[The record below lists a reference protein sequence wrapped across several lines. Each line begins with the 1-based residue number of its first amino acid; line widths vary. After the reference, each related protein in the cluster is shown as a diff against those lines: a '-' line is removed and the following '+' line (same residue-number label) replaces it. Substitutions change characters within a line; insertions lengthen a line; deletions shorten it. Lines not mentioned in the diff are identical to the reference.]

1 MKLFSNALIDNI
13 TCLYR
18 LQDRSQWRM
27 SDGAVGAQQQQVR
40 PSVSMNENDQDS
52 KPPVDHD
59 APLDFSIRR
68 DHVTPLTSSQAAVT
82 SPPVAAPP
90 PPVLFPQLVDPALV
104 SALSAA
110 GLLLRPPTTSAT
122 PATTPPSPVGDVTD
136 RVRAYVQSKIAEEQ
150 RRLTRTTS
158 SSSSSSPSVDSS
170 VERTASPVRS
180 SPTSTTTPTVGFD
193 AMSPRWPP
201 PTVVPPPPP
210 VSEQS
215 PAVGATGSRK
225 RGSSCTDTST
235 TTTSKDT
242 HYWERRRKNN
252 EAAKRSR
259 DARRAK
265 EEEVAVRASMLE
277 QENRQLRV
285 ELTAFRL
292 EVARLSELLC
302 RQVAQRST
310 APTGPTGTPQDNKSP
325 R

>member
-1 MKLFSNALIDNI
+1 
-13 TCLYR
+13 
-18 LQDRSQWRM
+18 M

-40 PSVSMNENDQDS
+40 AAVSTNDNDEVS
-52 KPPVDHD
+52 KPPADHD
-59 APLDFSIRR
+59 APLDCSVRR
-68 DHVTPLTSSQAAVT
+68 DHVTPPTSSQTAVT
-82 SPPVAAPP
+82 S
-90 PPVLFPQLVDPALV
+90 
-104 SALSAA
+104 
-110 GLLLRPPTTSAT
+110 
-122 PATTPPSPVGDVTD
+122 
-136 RVRAYVQSKIAEEQ
+136 
-150 RRLTRTTS
+150 
-158 SSSSSSPSVDSS
+158 SPSADSS

-277 QENRQLRV
+277 QENRQLWV

-302 RQVAQRST
+302 RQVAQRSS
-310 APTGPTGTPQDNKSP
+310 APTGPTGTSQDNNSP